1 MGHSGIYSTVF
12 GNPKLTWEKSGQ
24 TDVGVDL
31 GFFNDKL
38 TLIIDGYVKNTTDL
52 LYSKPTFATSGTT
65 AIMSNVG
72 SIRNKGIEVTIGGNL
87 DLGPVHW
94 TTSFNIAHNKN
105 TVTSITGNDDLIAIG
120 NNRVLKVGEEVGT
133 YYLFKFDG
141 VYQYDAEVPEAL
153 YAEGVRAGDFR
164 YANLDGDAKN
174 LINDTDRAVTYSYG
188 SKIYFGEG
196 SSLTRCGTGMG
207 VMEKV
212 ALNRWTGPGS
222 TNVYA
227 RAITGSSWNVKNS
240 DYFLYDGSF
249 IRLRS
254 LTLSYNFGKKV
265 LEKIHMKGLRVFA
278 QGDNLFLLTRYPGYD
293 PEVSSNLD
301 ARYFGVDALNVP
313 QPRTV
318 TFGLN
323 LTF

>member
-1 MGHSGIYSTVF
+1 MIV
-12 GNPKLTWEKSGQ
+12 
-24 TDVGVDL
+24 
-31 GFFNDKL
+31 
-38 TLIIDGYVKNTTDL
+38 DGYLKNTTDL
-52 LYSKPTFATSGTT
+52 LYSKPTYATSGTT
-65 AIMSNVG
+65 SIMSNVG

-120 NNRVLKVGEEVGT
+120 GNRVLKVGEEVGT
-133 YYLFKFDG
+133 FYLFKFDG

-153 YAEGVRAGDFR
+153 YAQGVRAGDFR
-164 YANLDGDAKN
+164 YANLDGDAEN
-174 LINDTDRAVTYSYG
+174 LINDTDRAVKYSSNPKFSGGWSNTFYWKGLSLDVFLSYSYG
-188 SKIYFGEG
+188 AKVYFGQG
-196 SSLTRCGTGMG
+196 KNITRCSTNMG
-207 VMEKV
+207 VIEKMAV
-212 ALNRWTGPGS
+212 NRWTGPGS

-227 RAITGSSWNVKNS
+227 RAIAGSSWNTKNS

-278 QGDNLFLLTRYPGYD
+278 QGDNLFLITRYPGYD

-301 ARYFGVDALNVP
+301 ARFFGVDELNVP
-313 QPRTV
+313 QPRTF